1 MNDKTNRRIVLEE
14 RPRYIIP
21 TANCFRMA
29 TGPVPQTDKG
39 QMLLRTLWL
48 SMDPYLLSKVKR
60 FSPQAQPLALG
71 ETMVGLSIARVV
83 TSNHPDHAPGDLVM
97 GFLPWADYVASD
109 GSRLVKLAAQLPRLA
124 SALGALGYA
133 GFTAYLAVMI
143 TGKARQGD
151 TVVIGSANSGAAQIA
166 AQLAKRQGC
175 RVVGMSLGRHTC
187 SVPPAQLGFDAYIDA
202 ESKQL
207 GDQLR
212 ASCPQGVDLYIE
224 LVGGHVLDAVLPL
237 LNLHARIVV
246 AGLKALYTS
255 TELPEGPDRT
265 MLFLNE
271 VMVKRLQVQ
280 GLVIFDHVR
289 EHYPSFRKSMIG
301 WLNSGEMQV
310 VEDVVDGL
318 ENAPRALQ
326 RMFESSNYGHV
337 VVRVAEA

>member
-1 MNDKTNRRIVLEE
+1 MNDKANRRIVLGE

-29 TGPVPQTDKG
+29 TEPLPHPAQGE
-39 QMLLRTLWL
+39 MLLRTLWL

-60 FSPQAQPLALG
+60 FSAQAEPLALG
-71 ETMVGLSIARVV
+71 ETMIGLSIARVV
-83 TSNHPDHAPGDLVM
+83 TSSHPDYAPGDLVM

-109 GSRLVKLAAQLPRLA
+109 GSRVVKLVVQLPRVE

-143 TGKARQGD
+143 TGKAKQGD
-151 TVVIGSANSGAAQIA
+151 TVVIGSANSGMAQIA
-166 AQLAKRQGC
+166 AQIAKRQGC
-175 RVVGMSLGRHTC
+175 RVVGVSLGEHKC
-187 SVPPAQLGFDAYIDA
+187 SVPPTQLGFDAYIAD
-202 ESKQL
+202 SSQL
-207 GDQLR
+207 RDGLR

-224 LVGGHVLDAVLPL
+224 LVGGKMLDAVLPL

-255 TELPEGPDRT
+255 SGLPDGPDRT

-271 VMVKRLQVQ
+271 VMVKRLQVH
-280 GLVIFDHVR
+280 GLVVFDHMK
-289 EHYPSFRKSMIG
+289 EHYAAFREAIVG

-310 VEDVVDGL
+310 LEDVVDGL

>member
-1 MNDKTNRRIVLEE
+1 MSDKANRRIVLEE

-21 TANCFRMA
+21 TANCFGMA
-29 TGPVPQTDKG
+29 TGPLPHPAQG
-39 QMLLRTLWL
+39 EMLLRTLWL

-60 FSPQAQPLALG
+60 FSAQAEPLALG
-71 ETMVGLSIARVV
+71 ETMIGLSIAQVA
-83 TSNHPDHAPGDLVM
+83 TSSHPDYAPGDLVM
-97 GFLPWADYVASD
+97 GFLPWADYAVSN
-109 GSRLVKLAAQLPRLA
+109 GNRVVKVRAQLPRLA

-143 TGKARQGD
+143 TGKAKQGD
-151 TVVIGSANSGAAQIA
+151 TVVIGSANSGAGQIA
-166 AQLAKRQGC
+166 AQFAKRQGC
-175 RVVGMSLGRHTC
+175 RVVGVSLGMHQC
-187 SVPPAQLGFDAYIDA
+187 SVPPTQLGFDAYID
-202 ESKQL
+202 SNSSRL
-207 GDQLR
+207 GDELR

-224 LVGGHVLDAVLPL
+224 LVGGKMLDAVLPL

-255 TELPEGPDRT
+255 SGLPDGPDKT
-265 MLFLNE
+265 LLFLNE

-280 GLVIFDHVR
+280 GLVIFDHIQ
-289 EHYPSFRKSMIG
+289 EHYATFRNAIVG

-310 VEDVVDGL
+310 LEDVVDGL